1 VVRDGRLTPS
11 ATFLGGHVDAP
22 RPGLRFPSQARYGF
36 AMKRHLALI
45 PFLLFSMNAPA
56 DEANYDEA
64 LVPAFTLPE
73 ILKFESGEPVATPE
87 DWTKRRGELLDLFA
101 THVFGVTPDAAKEQ
115 RLAAS
120 ETQRISDFL
129 GGKATLKEVSLV
141 FPDRDDSPVINLL
154 VITPNGKSPAPIF
167 LGYNF
172 RGNHTIHPDPRI
184 TLSESWMRP
193 DKEGWVV
200 DHRAT
205 EKSRGTSANRWPVEK
220 IIDEG
225 FGLAVIY
232 YGDIDPDFDDGFENG
247 IHSVFGKPKDD
258 EWGSIA
264 SWSWGLSRALDYL
277 EADEDVEGE
286 KVAVFG
292 HSRLGKTSLWAGGK
306 DERFALVIS
315 NNSGC
320 GGAALS
326 RRAFGET
333 VKRINTSFPHWFNDR
348 FPDYNENL
356 NALPVDQHQ
365 LIALMAPRPVYVAS
379 AVEDE
384 WADPRGE
391 FLSAKEGSAPW
402 ELFGKVGLGETDMPG
417 VNTPVGDH
425 VGYHIRTGKHD
436 VTDYDWDR
444 YLDFARRHLMP

>member
-1 VVRDGRLTPS
+1 MK
-11 ATFLGGHVDAP
+11 
-22 RPGLRFPSQARYGF
+22 LRRALLPVLLI
-36 AMKRHLALI
+36 AMNLE
-45 PFLLFSMNAPA
+45 A
-56 DEANYDEA
+56 DEANYDESK
-64 LVPAFTLPE
+64 VPEFVLPE
-73 ILKFESGEPVATPE
+73 VLRFENGDRVSTQA
-87 DWTKRRGELLDLFA
+87 DWGKRRGELLSLFA
-101 THVFGVTPDAAKEQ
+101 KHVYGITPEKAVSQKLVAI
-115 RLAAS
+115 
-120 ETQRISDFL
+120 ETQRITDFL
-129 GGKATLKEVSLV
+129 EGKATLKEVSLT
-141 FPDRDDSPVINLL
+141 FPGREGGPVLHLL
-154 VITPNGKSPAPIF
+154 VVTPNPGKPVPTF
-167 LGYNF
+167 LGFNF

-193 DKEGWVV
+193 DKEGRVV

-205 EKSRGTSANRWPVEK
+205 EKSRGASEERWPVEE
-220 IIDEG
+220 IVDRG

-247 IHSVFGKPKDD
+247 VHSIFGKPVGD
-258 EWGSIA
+258 EWGSIGTWA
-264 SWSWGLSRALDYL
+264 WGLSRALDYL
-277 EADEDVEGE
+277 ETDEEVDGE

-292 HSRLGKTSLWAGGK
+292 HSRLGKTSLWAGAQ

-326 RRAFGET
+326 RRNFGET

-348 FPDYNENL
+348 FPTYNESFSS
-356 NALPVDQHQ
+356 LPVDQHQ

-391 FLSAKEGSAPW
+391 FLSAKLGSEAW
-402 ELFGKVGLGETDMPG
+402 SLFGKEGIGDIEMPG
-417 VNTPVGDH
+417 VNEPVGDH

-436 VTDYDWDR
+436 VTDYDWER
-444 YLDFARRHLMP
+444 YLDFAERHLK

>member
-1 VVRDGRLTPS
+1 MK
-11 ATFLGGHVDAP
+11 
-22 RPGLRFPSQARYGF
+22 LRRALLPVLLI
-36 AMKRHLALI
+36 AMNLE
-45 PFLLFSMNAPA
+45 A
-56 DEANYDEA
+56 DEANYDESK
-64 LVPAFTLPE
+64 VPEFVLPE
-73 ILKFESGEPVATPE
+73 VLRFENGDRVSTQA
-87 DWTKRRGELLDLFA
+87 DWGKRRGELLSLFA
-101 THVFGVTPDAAKEQ
+101 KHVYGITPEKAVSQKLVAI
-115 RLAAS
+115 
-120 ETQRISDFL
+120 ETQRIADFL
-129 GGKATLKEVSLV
+129 GGKATLKEVSLT
-141 FPDRDDSPVINLL
+141 FPGREGGPVLHLL
-154 VITPNGKSPAPIF
+154 VVTPNPGKPVPTF
-167 LGYNF
+167 LGFNF

-193 DKEGWVV
+193 DKEGRVV

-205 EKSRGTSANRWPVEK
+205 EKSRGASEERWPVEE
-220 IIDEG
+220 IVDRG

-247 IHSVFGKPKDD
+247 VHSIFGKPVGD
-258 EWGSIA
+258 EWGSIGTWA
-264 SWSWGLSRALDYL
+264 WGLSRALDYL
-277 EADEDVEGE
+277 ETDEEVDGE

-292 HSRLGKTSLWAGGK
+292 HSRLGKTSLWAGAQ

-326 RRAFGET
+326 RRNFGET

-348 FPDYNENL
+348 FPTYNESL
-356 NALPVDQHQ
+356 SSLPVDQHH

-391 FLSAKEGSAPW
+391 FLSAKLGSEAW
-402 ELFGKVGLGETDMPG
+402 SLFGKEGIGDIEMPG
-417 VNTPVGDH
+417 VNEPVGDH

-436 VTDYDWDR
+436 VTDYDWER
-444 YLDFARRHLMP
+444 YLDFAERHLK